1 MPRSFLFLATAL
13 LLFAGWRCGNQAAGP
28 APPPPS
34 QPDTTSHDFTWTTYT
49 LGDGQSYLQD
59 VYVASDTDVWA
70 VGEIYLKDSTGKLD
84 LKMYNAAHWDG
95 KIWKPQRIFWHY
107 QGQEGITALNA
118 VFGFSSNDIWVAPAP
133 KHWDG
138 ATWTS
143 YIVSGIPAA
152 TTTRIWGYSSTDLYF
167 VGTNGSI
174 MHYIPWIFQKMESG
188 TNLTLTGVCGNS
200 TEIWAVGGSIGS
212 NKSVRLRWD
221 GTRWVNM
228 DSLISPIQ
236 ESTRGVWLDARG
248 SLPGGFIGFAGYG
261 VVYCDTTWKLLPD
274 GITGGLLPGSGVY
287 QAIRGNARNDI
298 FAAGH
303 YGAFIH
309 YNGRTW
315 HCFTELIRYPS
326 DRLFMSISVT
336 KNMVVAVGDENDKG
350 FAVIGV
356 RR

>member
-1 MPRSFLFLATAL
+1 MSRTIIFLTCSFLV
-13 LLFAGWRCGNQAAGP
+13 FAGWQCGNQTAGP

-34 QPDTTSHDFTWTTYT
+34 EPDTTSHDFTWTTYT

-59 VYVASDTDVWA
+59 VYAVNDTDIWA

-84 LKMYNAAHWDG
+84 LKMYNEAHWDG
-95 KIWKPQRIFWHY
+95 KEWKMSQIYTGGWIP
-107 QGQEGITALNA
+107 TPLSV
-118 VFGFSSNDIWVAPAP
+118 VFGFTSKDIWAGSTIPS
-133 KHWDG
+133 KWDG
-138 ATWTS
+138 IQWHHYGYS
-143 YIVSGIPAA
+143 QGYHSDGFIS
-152 TTTRIWGYSSTDLYF
+152 RIWGNSPDDVYF
-167 VGTNGSI
+167 VGANGSI
-174 MHYIPWIFQKMESG
+174 THYVPWIFQKMESG
-188 TNLTLTGVCGNS
+188 TNLTLTDVYGNS

-212 NKSVRLRWD
+212 NNSVRLRWD
-221 GTRWVNM
+221 GTTWANM

-261 VVYCDTTWKLLPD
+261 VVYCDTKWKLMPD
-274 GITGGLLPGSGVY
+274 GITEGLLPGSGVY
-287 QAIRGNARNDI
+287 QAIRGNARNDV

-336 KNMVVAVGDENDKG
+336 KNMVVAVGDENDNG
-350 FAVIGV
+350 LAVIGV